1 MTVVPTNESINN
13 AVNGAKEGLQKL
25 MYQDSNGKWHAKV
38 CCFCNRL
45 IGHNNESSIKVGD
58 LRVVKDRLM
67 KNKYPTKLPQA
78 VKQHYTVQCLDL
90 AASENRF
97 LRTIFLSRQSYKATA
112 NSEADTPNNNR
123 RENRPQS
130 ASVNGRRRQ
139 RNTNLQRRSTQQQR
153 SNSRQQRNRNSTTT
167 TRNVN
172 PFDEK
177 RLGACKLCEREV
189 QSMVKDHT
197 RVPKIGIMSGMAIGG
212 APKCLLDLNEVELT
226 LVKSARI
233 DKHIFSFQAGGH
245 KMIRG
250 WHSLYYNNVDYT
262 NGVANYLAEEARRPR
277 TSRQTRSTTNSSNN
291 NNESGDENRNN
302 SDNND
307 PLFVLPT
314 VLVVLIGPFTPE
326 QRAKTMERTSV
337 NWEKIQLAV
346 RWLKSNNPLYKDYVL
361 GPEDTLKPI
370 VIDDGYVFTKQRELW
385 KEHQMNVP
393 LLTLVHTRL
402 I

>member
-13 AVNGAKEGLQKL
+13 AKTRAKEGLQQL

-38 CCFCNRL
+38 CCFCDRL

-78 VKQHYTVQCLDL
+78 VKHHYKVQCLDL
-90 AASENRF
+90 TPNDNRF
-97 LRTIFLSRQSYKATA
+97 LRNMFLSRQSYEVTTDGA
-112 NSEADTPNNNR
+112 ADTSSNNR
-123 RENRPQS
+123 RENQPHS
-130 ASVNGRRRQ
+130 AGVSGRSRQ
-139 RNTNLQRRSTQQQR
+139 RNTNRQRN
-153 SNSRQQRNRNSTTT
+153 NSRQQRNRNRTTT

-172 PFDEK
+172 LFDEK

-189 QSMVKDHT
+189 QSMLKDHT

-250 WHSLYYNNVDYT
+250 WHSLYYNNVDHT
-262 NGVANYLAEEARRPR
+262 NGVANYLAEEARRSQTP
-277 TSRQTRSTTNSSNN
+277 RQTRSTTNSNN
-291 NNESGDENRNN
+291 SDNESDDENRNN
-302 SDNND
+302 SNNNE

-326 QRAKTMERTSV
+326 QRAKTMEKTSV
-337 NWEKIQLAV
+337 NWRKIQLAV
-346 RWLKSNNPLYKDYVL
+346 QWLKSNNPLYKDYVL

-370 VIDDGYVFTKQRELW
+370 VIDDGYVITMQQELW
-385 KEHQMNVP
+385 KEHQTNVL
-393 LLTLVHTRL
+393 LLTLVHTSL